1 MEIKAI
7 KIISGIGISL
17 QSLGVLLTVILRA
30 VQGTG
35 SLSAFCTGGIPLV
48 LYVLFL
54 CWLFRT
60 SHNKARLSAGIF
72 LGIGSLLYIGCPYI
86 SVIENIMIA
95 HLVDAEAFAGIAAFN
110 STCSM
115 LCTPL
120 YVIAF
125 ALFCFA
131 SGGYFCYTGCDPE

>member
-17 QSLGVLLTVILRA
+17 QFLGVLLTVILRA

-35 SLSAFCTGGIPLV
+35 SLSAFFTGGIPLV
-48 LYVLFL
+48 LYVLFF
-54 CWLFRT
+54 CWLFRG
-60 SHNKARLSAGIF
+60 SHNKTRLSAGIF

-86 SVIENIMIA
+86 SVIENMMIA
-95 HLVDAEAFAGIAAFN
+95 HLVGAEAFAGIATFN

-125 ALFCFA
+125 ALFCFVA
-131 SGGYFCYTGCDPE
+131 GGYFCYTDCYTE